1 MIRRN
6 LVLGTSLWLA
16 TTVSAG
22 AEIYSWTDD
31 QGTVHFTEDRGA
43 VPPKYRGKLRT
54 TGENDETAEKAP
66 PTRDGAE
73 VAAPA
78 PGASGAASTAERF
91 DFSTRDQWQD
101 ALQKQE
107 AAMVALRQRLDDIAA
122 AAKGMPRSAE
132 RDKLLVEHQTLLLE
146 FKAMKDRY
154 SRLVDGAR
162 TAGFQVDLQ

>member
-1 MIRRN
+1 MIRRK
-6 LVLGTSLWLA
+6 LFLGVLLLLA

-43 VPPKYRGKLRT
+43 VPSTYRGKLRE
-54 TGENDETAEKAP
+54 TGDSGEPAEKAP
-66 PTRDGAE
+66 PTRDEAT
-73 VAAPA
+73 VATPA
-78 PGASGAASTAERF
+78 PVETGAARTEERL
-91 DFSTRDQWQD
+91 DFSTRDQWQE

-107 AAMVALRQRLDDIAA
+107 AAMVSLRQRLDDIAA
-122 AAKGMPRSAE
+122 AAKGMSRSAE

-146 FKAMKDRY
+146 FKTMKDRY

-162 TAGFQVDLQ
+162 KAGFQVDLQ